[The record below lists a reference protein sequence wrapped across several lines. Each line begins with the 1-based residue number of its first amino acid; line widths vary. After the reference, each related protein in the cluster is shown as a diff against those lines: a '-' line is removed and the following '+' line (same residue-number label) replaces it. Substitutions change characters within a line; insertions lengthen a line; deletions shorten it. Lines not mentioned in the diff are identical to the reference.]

1 VTTAT
6 DTKLHGEVQL
16 GHICSYRVTVG
27 APEVIGPLAE
37 GLRLNFYVTGGDIFG
52 PKMRGRLGHKDS
64 AQQPLPKPEAIVPLA
79 YGRAGRRVFTQRFI
93 VKGSTERLSKFPI
106 DRCRT
111 IWRHRHYCSF
121 VQPATR
127 FLPLNVGGFLR
138 LAFPARILCL
148 RGS

>member
-1 VTTAT
+1 MTTAT

-64 AQQPLPKPEAIVPLA
+64 AQQPLPEA
-79 YGRAGRRVFTQRFI
+79 GGNRASGIRTSGTPRVHAAIHRE
-93 VKGSTERLSKFPI
+93 GLH
-106 DRCRT
+106 RT
-111 IWRHRHYCSF
+111 IE
-121 VQPATR
+121 
-127 FLPLNVGGFLR
+127 
-138 LAFPARILCL
+138 
-148 RGS
+148 